1 MLWTRVPAS
10 RPRLQPS
17 PDRRKLFR
25 ETNQLGVMAESLPF
39 EDVELAERAIGEP
52 ILHVDVDG
60 FEGPLDLLLELA
72 RRQKVD
78 LYRISILAL
87 AEQYLVFIEEAR
99 KMRLE
104 LAADYLVMAAWL
116 AYLKSRLL
124 LPEGAKGDEP
134 SAADLATALA
144 LRLRRLEA
152 IREAAKRMEERAQ
165 LGRDVFARGAPEPIA
180 IRKEVAWEATLYD
193 LLSAYAR
200 QRQKQ
205 MTSRVVMPK
214 RHVWSLVDAREALE
228 RLIGQAQD
236 WTVLDSY
243 LVRYIAAPE
252 QRPTVIASA
261 FSASLELVREG
272 RLALRQ
278 DGAFAPLWVR
288 GLTPEPEPAEP

>member
-288 GLTPEPEPAEP
+288 GLTPEPEPAES